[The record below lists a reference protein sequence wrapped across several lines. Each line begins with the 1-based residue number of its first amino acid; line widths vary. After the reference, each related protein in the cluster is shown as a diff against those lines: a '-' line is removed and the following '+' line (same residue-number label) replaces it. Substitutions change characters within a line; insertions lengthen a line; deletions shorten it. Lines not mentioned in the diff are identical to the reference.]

1 MKNRG
6 DASLGGEKTGHLRIR
21 EKSSMYLRKLI
32 TYLLPDK
39 VRAAKN

>member
-1 MKNRG
+1 MNRG
-6 DASLGGEKTGHLRIR
+6 DASLLGQKNGAPVLRR

>member
-1 MKNRG
+1 MNRG
-6 DASLGGEKTGHLRIR
+6 DASLVGRKNGAHCILH
-21 EKSSMYLRKLI
+21 SDLRKLI